1 MMHKSC
7 DHAGRFMLC
16 NVIKTMSF
24 RMAPGTVLSVNFL
37 LRYFQSRLLKIKAD
51 RENRPRCHIVM
62 PLGPFLYER
71 HGLDDV

>member
-24 RMAPGTVLSVNFL
+24 RMAPGTVLSVNF
-37 LRYFQSRLLKIKAD
+37 F
-51 RENRPRCHIVM
+51 
-62 PLGPFLYER
+62 
-71 HGLDDV
+71 

>member
-24 RMAPGTVLSVNFL
+24 RMAPGTVLSVNF
-37 LRYFQSRLLKIKAD
+37 FVEIFPKSIIK
-51 RENRPRCHIVM
+51 NKS
-62 PLGPFLYER
+62 
-71 HGLDDV
+71 

>member
-24 RMAPGTVLSVNFL
+24 RMAPGTVLSVNFYDKGDDSSCQL
-37 LRYFQSRLLKIKAD
+37 L
-51 RENRPRCHIVM
+51 
-62 PLGPFLYER
+62 
-71 HGLDDV
+71 